1 MADQQLEKIYNFLP
15 LSNSLATAGQPTPQQ
30 FSAIADA
37 GYQVVVNLAMPSSK
51 EALANEAEI
60 VQALQLDYIAI
71 PVVWEQP
78 TLENFQEFVR
88 VMEANG
94 DKPVFVHCI
103 ANMRVSAFIYLYR
116 LISQDL
122 SESEAWEEVKKI
134 WTPNPIWQKFIEQ
147 IKQHYQ

>member
-1 MADQQLEKIYNFLP
+1 MANEQLEKIYNFFP
-15 LSNSLATAGQPTPQQ
+15 FSDSIATAGQPTPQQ

-88 VMEANG
+88 VMEANS
-94 DKPVFVHCI
+94 DKLVFVHCI
-103 ANMRVSAFIYLYR
+103 ANMRVSAFMYLYR
-116 LISQDL
+116 LISQDI
-122 SESEAWEEVKKI
+122 SESEAWEDVKKI
-134 WTPNPIWQKFIEQ
+134 WTPNPIWQQFMEQ